1 MPHWLAEWL
10 AELFAFIV
18 VVAVIW
24 RYVVPPIRDMMRKQ
38 QGTIGKQ
45 VEFADTASG
54 RLAMAETKFQEA
66 VAEARTEAAKIRDGA
81 RADAQRIVE
90 EMREFSH
97 REVERL
103 RQRGQDDLA
112 SMRLQVMRELR
123 TRVGELTVTEASE
136 LVRGHLSTDAKRAA
150 TVDRFLGE
158 LEAMAAPAAAEPKT
172 RSRRTRTA
180 ATSKGES

>member
-103 RQRGQDDLA
+103 RQRGQ
-112 SMRLQVMRELR
+112 E
-123 TRVGELTVTEASE
+123 
-136 LVRGHLSTDAKRAA
+136 
-150 TVDRFLGE
+150 
-158 LEAMAAPAAAEPKT
+158 
-172 RSRRTRTA
+172 
-180 ATSKGES
+180 